1 MNLNLEAAAAPNLN
15 TKHLAKTLAL
25 GLAGLALIVALA
37 GLAGREAA
45 PAWAKAIEQESDH
58 VTPRELAD
66 QLLSQPQAV
75 VLVDVRP
82 ASEFGQWHLP
92 GAHNLSLPQLLGSEG
107 KALLK
112 RAGDKRVVLV
122 SNGMVHP
129 GQAWVELTRRGH
141 GNVRVLEG
149 GLTAFKHEVLTP
161 PSLRGPM
168 SEERAS
174 DELTR
179 FQAAQ
184 ALFGRGR

>member
-1 MNLNLEAAAAPNLN
+1 MNLNLEAEPLKLDP
-15 TKHLAKTLAL
+15 KHLAKTLAL
-25 GLAGLALIVALA
+25 GAVGLALIVALA
-37 GLAGREAA
+37 GLAGREVA
-45 PAWAKAIEQESDH
+45 PGWARAIEDESDH
-58 VTPRELAD
+58 LTPRALAD
-66 QLLSQPQAV
+66 LLLTQPRDLV
-75 VLVDVRP
+75 IVDVRP

-92 GAHNLSLPQLLGSEG
+92 GAYNLPLPQLLGSEG
-107 KALLK
+107 RALLK
-112 RAGDKRVVLV
+112 RAGDQRVILV

-168 SEERAS
+168 SEERAR

-184 ALFGRGR
+184 VLFGRAR

>member
-1 MNLNLEAAAAPNLN
+1 MNLNLEAAPL
-15 TKHLAKTLAL
+15 KLDPKPLAKTLAIGAVGL
-25 GLAGLALIVALA
+25 GLIVALA
-37 GLAGREAA
+37 ALAGREVA
-45 PAWAKAIEQESDH
+45 PHWARAIEQEGDH
-58 VTPRELAD
+58 VTPRALAD
-66 QLLSQPQAV
+66 LLLSQPQDV
-75 VLVDVRP
+75 VIVDVRP
-82 ASEFGQWHLP
+82 ASEFGPWHLP

-129 GQAWVELTRRGH
+129 GQAWVELTQRGH

-168 SEERAS
+168 SEERAR

-184 ALFGRGR
+184 ALFGRAR

>member
-1 MNLNLEAAAAPNLN
+1 MNPNLEAATLTLDP
-15 TKHLAKTLAL
+15 KPLAKTLAIGLVGL
-25 GLAGLALIVALA
+25 GLIVALA
-37 GLAGREAA
+37 ALAGREAT
-45 PAWAKAIEQESDH
+45 PGWARAIEQEGDH
-58 VTPRELAD
+58 VTPRALAD
-66 QLLSQPQAV
+66 LLLSQPRDV
-75 VLVDVRP
+75 VIVDVRP
-82 ASEFGQWHLP
+82 ASEFGPWHLP

-168 SEERAS
+168 SEERAR

-184 ALFGRGR
+184 ALFGRAR